1 MYGRN
6 RPRVTLRVLFFALLD
21 AAGIVVL
28 ASGAMWLV
36 RGQTLFIPD
45 FPTSTPAALLTVV
58 AGVALMLWATA
69 QILRELIKHPDG
81 DGADTS

>member
-1 MYGRN
+1 MYGRQ

-28 ASGAMWLV
+28 SSGAMWLA

-45 FPTSTPAALLTVV
+45 FPTSTPAALITVV
-58 AGVALMLWATA
+58 AGITLMLWATA
-69 QILRELIKHPDG
+69 QMLGELAKPPEG
-81 DGADTS
+81 DGADKS